1 MSIAP
6 NTQDSADRTAL
17 HQAAAAGDDVLQSA
31 NAGVVVERTAVIAA
45 GLATEAHLFARQL
58 TEAINKGN
66 PGTATAFVYDETFGV
81 QGRLHWMVHLRSMG
95 DYERIMRT
103 AATGP
108 EPWSRLFVPGSV
120 KDRVM
125 LPQFWGMYNTSA
137 EGDLA
142 KQTAVFQGTERITGL
157 PPAYQQTTIPLDR
170 LLNSANCGVLIHR
183 TGVLDYDL
191 RSEGRQFAREV
202 AESINSHVGDDVSV
216 FVYEGAF
223 GPADH
228 LHWLIHMR
236 SMDSYFRL
244 LEMHVR
250 NEDVRDLYFRE
261 LISVEKGG
269 GTWARMFL
277 PGTLVDT
284 AMTPQQWHP
293 DF

>member
-1 MSIAP
+1 M
-6 NTQDSADRTAL
+6 
-17 HQAAAAGDDVLQSA
+17 
-31 NAGVVVERTAVIAA
+31 
-45 GLATEAHLFARQL
+45 
-58 TEAINKGN
+58 
-66 PGTATAFVYDETFGV
+66 
-81 QGRLHWMVHLRSMG
+81 
-95 DYERIMRT
+95 
-103 AATGP
+103 
-108 EPWSRLFVPGSV
+108 
-120 KDRVM
+120 
-125 LPQFWGMYNTSA
+125 
-137 EGDLA
+137 
-142 KQTAVFQGTERITGL
+142 
-157 PPAYQQTTIPLDR
+157 
-170 LLNSANCGVLIHR
+170 
-183 TGVLDYDL
+183 
-191 RSEGRQFAREV
+191 
-202 AESINSHVGDDVSV
+202 SV

-261 LISVEKGG
+261 LISAEKGG